1 MNEKNKFL
9 ALFEARMSK
18 NPDTSS
24 LILGVSLIFELIETR
39 ARATPLELVM
49 KNEVDKLY

>member
-1 MNEKNKFL
+1 MKKNKFL
-9 ALFEARMSK
+9 ALFEAQMSK

-49 KNEVDKLY
+49 KNEVYKLY

>member
-1 MNEKNKFL
+1 MKKISFGRF
-9 ALFEARMSK
+9 FEARMST

-24 LILGVSLIFELIETR
+24 LILGVSLIFELVETR
-39 ARATPLELVM
+39 ARATQLELVM